1 MSSSTTRD
9 SVWLVLPEPLST
21 RILFDCGIVDGLRDR
36 VGPRLRLV
44 SLMAPQQSAEWMGRV
59 NGLEVSTRD
68 ELLPVQ
74 VDTKQKV
81 LRCFDRWLDR
91 KIGFYPLAIRLNLRH
106 GFHTERMQR
115 GHKNYGLDVA
125 RVGPLPRHPA
135 VEERMLRWHYST
147 RRWVPAAVLEP
158 MRAEC
163 RAVVFSNVQT
173 ERVVPFLLAARRLR
187 LATVGYVASWDHTV
201 GKGVIS
207 PHLDRYIVQ
216 NDIMRDDLVRYHGIA
231 EKRIIVTGWP
241 QTDMYRRQRPREDF
255 DAVLRGY
262 GLDPARELVIVMGN
276 TPTNTPYESHF
287 VERTVRWWDESGGR
301 ERFSLLFR
309 PHPRDSEWR
318 TRFAAA
324 LDRDDIVVQTPS
336 YTDLELLATL
346 LQHASCVVANAGT
359 ILLDSVVND
368 RPVVCVLYDE
378 GASPGESWAAK
389 NAMGEHYRQLM
400 ESGAFYR
407 AGDFDE
413 VAAGIERALADPGEL
428 AEERRRVARE
438 VVGEV
443 DGCAGVRVVDAIAGV
458 VEGPA

>member
-1 MSSSTTRD
+1 MSPAFRD

-21 RILFDCGIVDGLRDR
+21 RILFDCGIVEGLRDR
-36 VGPRLRLV
+36 VGPSMRLV
-44 SLMAPQQSAEWMGRV
+44 SLMSPEQSAEWTERV
-59 NGLEVSTRD
+59 DGLEVSSRD
-68 ELLPVQ
+68 EFLPVQ
-74 VDTKQKV
+74 VDAREKV
-81 LRCFDRWLDR
+81 FRRVDRWLDR
-91 KIGFYPLAIRLNLRH
+91 KVGFYPLAIRLNLRH
-106 GFHTERMQR
+106 GFHLERMQR
-115 GHKNYGLDVA
+115 GHKNYGLDIA
-125 RVGPLPRHPA
+125 RVGPLPRHRA
-135 VEERMLRWHYST
+135 VDRRMLRWHYST
-147 RRWVPAAVLEP
+147 RRWVPTAVLEP

-173 ERVVPFLLAARRLR
+173 DRVVPFLLAARRLR

-207 PHLDRYIVQ
+207 PYLDRYIVQ
-216 NDIMRDDLVRYHGIA
+216 NDIMRSDLVRYHGI
-231 EKRIIVTGWP
+231 EEERIVVTGWP
-241 QTDMYRRQRPREDF
+241 QTDIYTRQRPREDF
-255 DAVLRGY
+255 DSVLRGF
-262 GLDPARELVIVMGN
+262 GLDPGRELVIVMGN

-287 VERTVRWWDESGGR
+287 VERIVRWWDERGAR

-324 LDRDDIVVQTPS
+324 LDRGDIVVQTPS

-378 GASPGESWAAK
+378 GAPTGESWAAK

-407 AGDFDE
+407 AADFGE
-413 VAAGIERALADPGEL
+413 VAAGIERALAHPAEL

-443 DGCAGVRVVDAIAGV
+443 DGRAGARAVDAIAAV
-458 VEGPA
+458 VAGPA